1 MQIEIDTYEAT
12 SLYLDLMEGTFPEN
26 GQAKE
31 VPGGA
36 TIAGSMRI
44 QESVGAT
51 ETITLVVSFVVPTV
65 TSVGINLFSSWL
77 YDRLSKRKVKTLRIE
92 RRVVRVELEE
102 IKSTVYEITRTVRR
116 TYATEEITRIEE

>member
-1 MQIEIDTYEAT
+1 MRIEIDTYEAT
-12 SLYLDLMEGTFPEN
+12 QLYLDLMEGTFSEN

-36 TIAGSMRI
+36 TIAGSMSI

-65 TSVGINLFSSWL
+65 ASVGINLFSNWL
-77 YDRLSKRKVKTLRIE
+77 YDKLSKRKVKTLRIE

-116 TYATEEITRIEE
+116 TYATEEIIRIEE